1 MAVGMLRAVDKTK
14 RCPVAE
20 LYIACEDM
28 DFSWYQWEID
38 TVIEKWTNNHC
49 ITEIADALD
58 RDCDEVAILLID
70 LARKEK
76 IQPREGGIWGCRRS
90 TNARGVLPGWNGSG
104 GPGSGSTGREWWSC
118 FREAGDSGMVSQ
130 EELWR

>member
-76 IQPREGGIWGCRRS
+76 IQPRKGGIWGCQRS
-90 TNARGVLPGWNGSG
+90 INGQGEPPGKSGSG
-104 GPGSGSTGREWWSC
+104 KLESGN
-118 FREAGDSGMVSQ
+118 
-130 EELWR
+130 